1 MTNDK
6 MTNNKPRLAALAAAL
21 LLAGCANMAGIE
33 PQAKL
38 REGASLNLDAGAA
51 ASVPVQW
58 WRGFGD
64 AQLDRLV
71 ERALADNPNLR
82 VAQARL
88 ARAQAVSE
96 VAGAALLPQVNGSFD
111 ATTQR
116 YTENGMIPPPLAG
129 STKTSAT
136 LQLGASWELDF
147 FGKNRAQLEGALGA
161 ARAAQA
167 ETEAARILL
176 ASNVTRA
183 YFQLARVDDQL
194 AVAQRALAQREEALR
209 LVRDRVNAGLD
220 TNLEL
225 RQSEGAL
232 PDARQQLEAL
242 QEQASLAR
250 NALAALVGQPNTDV
264 VATLPRLASIQPLPA
279 AAVIPANLLGQRAD
293 VAAARW
299 RVEAA
304 GQDIKSAKAQFYP
317 DINLVAFAGL
327 SSIGLGNLLNAGS
340 LQAGVGPAIRLPIF
354 EGGKLR
360 ANLRGKTADY
370 DAAVES
376 YNATVIEAVHEVGDQ
391 LASTRSIVKQQAEQ
405 RQAQQ
410 AAEAAYDIAVQRYKA
425 GLGNYL
431 NVLTAEN
438 AVLAQRRLAVDLAAR
453 ALDTQVGLARALGG
467 GYQPAPQAV
476 AAATN

>member
-1 MTNDK
+1 
-6 MTNNKPRLAALAAAL
+6 
-21 LLAGCANMAGIE
+21 
-33 PQAKL
+33 
-38 REGASLNLDAGAA
+38 
-51 ASVPVQW
+51 
-58 WRGFGD
+58 
-64 AQLDRLV
+64 
-71 ERALADNPNLR
+71 
-82 VAQARL
+82 
-88 ARAQAVSE
+88 

-264 VATLPRLASIQPLPA
+264 VATPPRLASIQPLPA